1 MKFFHRSMRGLGRGL
16 AGALLCACT
25 FALGNAP
32 AHADGAS
39 VWSIEGKRNTVYLA
53 GSVHALPP
61 EHSGL
66 SPQLE
71 HAYQSADAI
80 VMEVD
85 LDDLNPLEAVQF
97 VAEKGTLPASQSLEQ
112 VVGED
117 RYSRIIQ
124 LAESIDVPE
133 LALARL
139 EPWAAAMVLT
149 QFALM
154 KSGFDPELGIDMQLT
169 ARARADGK
177 PIDGLET
184 VVDQLGIFDSRS
196 LNEQTKFL
204 VDAANDVPRMHDDLD
219 RLIAAWR
226 SGDLAALE
234 REFDKER
241 AQAPA
246 LYDQLLGQRNRKWLP
261 KIEALLDGDR
271 DYLVLVGTLHFVGRD
286 GLLDLLA
293 RDGHEAV
300 IVRDTAVTQRR

>member
-1 MKFFHRSMRGLGRGL
+1 MKFFHRSMRGPGRGL
-16 AGALLCACT
+16 AGALLLACAM
-25 FALGNAP
+25 ALGSAP

-39 VWSIEGKRNTVYLA
+39 VWSIKGKRNTVYLA
-53 GSVHALPP
+53 GSVHALPRD
-61 EHSGL
+61 HAGL

-71 HAYQSADAI
+71 QAYQAADAI

-112 VVGED
+112 VVGAD
-117 RYSRIIQ
+117 RYSRIVQ

-154 KSGFDPELGIDMQLT
+154 KSGFDPELGIDMQVT
-169 ARARADGK
+169 ARAREDGK

-196 LNEQTKFL
+196 LSEQTKFL
-204 VDAANDVPRMHDDLD
+204 VDAANDVPKMHEDLE
-219 RLIAAWR
+219 RLITAWR
-226 SGDLAALE
+226 AGDLAALE
-234 REFDKER
+234 REFNEER

-261 KIEALLDGDR
+261 KIEALLNADR

-293 RDGHEAV
+293 RGGHKAV
-300 IVRDTAVTQRR
+300 VVRDAAETPRQ

>member
-1 MKFFHRSMRGLGRGL
+1 MKSFHRLSRGLGRGL
-16 AGALLCACT
+16 AGALLFVTAAGT
-25 FALGNAP
+25 V
-32 AHADGAS
+32 HADGAS
-39 VWSIEGKRNTVYLA
+39 VWSIKGKTNTVYLA
-53 GSVHALPP
+53 GSVHALPDGHA
-61 EHSGL
+61 EL

-71 HAYQSADAI
+71 SAYQAADAI

-97 VAEKGTLPASQSLEQ
+97 VAEKGTLPASQSLED
-112 VVGED
+112 VVGAAK
-117 RYSRIIQ
+117 YSKIVE
-124 LAESIDVPE
+124 LANSIDVPE

-154 KSGFDPELGIDMQLT
+154 KSGFDPELGIDMQIT

-184 VVDQLGIFDSRS
+184 VVDQLGIFDARS
-196 LNEQTKFL
+196 LSEQTKFL
-204 VDAANDVPRMHDDLD
+204 VDAADDVPQMHDDLA

-226 SGDLAALE
+226 TGDMAALE
-234 REFDKER
+234 REFNKER

-261 KIEALLDGDR
+261 KIEALLDD
-271 DYLVLVGTLHFVGRD
+271 DKNYLVLVGTLHYVGRD
-286 GLLDLLA
+286 GLLELLA
-293 RDGHEAV
+293 RDGHKAMV
-300 IVRDTAVTQRR
+300 LR